1 MIPAAVAAG
10 GRELSARV
18 EVTARR
24 GCLAADRERQ
34 HSGAHEV
41 GEATPGRFQ
50 PGAIKAARQHRKAI
64 APPGTYGIGRSIR
77 PRSGIPPRR
86 ICRGRDAAQAIVGA
100 VIVPARTSLP
110 ALTARRSSCAWRLPG
125 CDLPLPGAVP
135 VRYVR
140 RPARPRRRPAGATA
154 ACHRRRVHTRH
165 MGRIIG
171 TVLGAI
177 LAVWLAVT
185 AAGGIFASLKTF
197 LVIGLIAMAV
207 FIVVWLVA
215 RRPHRG

>member
-1 MIPAAVAAG
+1 
-10 GRELSARV
+10 
-18 EVTARR
+18 
-24 GCLAADRERQ
+24 
-34 HSGAHEV
+34 
-41 GEATPGRFQ
+41 
-50 PGAIKAARQHRKAI
+50 
-64 APPGTYGIGRSIR
+64 
-77 PRSGIPPRR
+77 
-86 ICRGRDAAQAIVGA
+86 
-100 VIVPARTSLP
+100 
-110 ALTARRSSCAWRLPG
+110 
-125 CDLPLPGAVP
+125 
-135 VRYVR
+135 
-140 RPARPRRRPAGATA
+140 
-154 ACHRRRVHTRH
+154 